1 MSIENVDT
9 VLIGAV
15 IGIEPK
21 RKNKK
26 WKHKLREDR
35 SRDIIDNSN
44 HLV

>member
-1 MSIENVDT
+1 MSIENVDR

-21 RKNKK
+21 RKIESGSIN
-26 WKHKLREDR
+26 LEDR

>member
-21 RKNKK
+21 RKIESGSINLEKTG
-26 WKHKLREDR
+26 REI
-35 SRDIIDNSN
+35 S
-44 HLV
+44 